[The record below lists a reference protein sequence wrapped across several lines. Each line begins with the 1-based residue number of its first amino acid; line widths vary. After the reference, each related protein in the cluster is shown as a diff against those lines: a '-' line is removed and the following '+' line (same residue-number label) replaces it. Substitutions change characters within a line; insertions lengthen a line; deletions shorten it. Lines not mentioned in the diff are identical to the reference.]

1 MRRVKVKF
9 TWTKI
14 MAVVGLI
21 VGLSSS
27 YNFGV
32 QVISEHIGFSI
43 PYIIVFSIAGL
54 VFDVIGYKFGKK

>member
-1 MRRVKVKF
+1 
-9 TWTKI
+9 

-32 QVISEHIGFSI
+32 QVISEHIGFSL